1 MFKNA
6 LVWVLMLLFALIVMP
21 LTFLLGVYNTFLDED
36 FYESDLADFSYT
48 FATENLPKSQ
58 ETENLG
64 NITEKDLQQVI
75 KKVFTRE
82 DFSVFFAKSFAA
94 VQNDL
99 SSVADGN
106 AVLHFPLDTFKNKQK
121 DFSAEVADILYSR
134 VSVCAEKVKPQAFEC
149 MEKGLSKVDFSARV
163 TSILDITMFSKI
175 ANTFDVEVGVPTYFG
190 QDVWGYMKGT
200 FFWIFSVGF
209 SFCLFLLVVIAFLVR
224 GTWKEIMKYEA
235 KTILLPAALLLVFV
249 LGLYFFPSMLKLQ
262 SVDGEVN
269 NYLLVN
275 FIALFFRAFSLNL
288 LFYIVPALV
297 LGVAG
302 TLYTNF
308 TSSHHESQ

>member
-21 LTFLLGVYNTFLDED
+21 LTFLLGLYNTFIDED
-36 FYESDLADFSYT
+36 FYANDLAAFSYT
-48 FATENLPKSQ
+48 FATENLPQSK

-82 DFSVFFAKSFAA
+82 DFSNFFAKSFVA
-94 VQNDL
+94 VKSDL
-99 SSVADGN
+99 SNVTEEK
-106 AVLHFPLDTFKNKQK
+106 AVLHFPLDTFKNKK
-121 DFSAEVADILYSR
+121 TDFSAEIAELLYTR
-134 VSVCAEKVKPQAFEC
+134 VPACAEKVKPQAFEC
-149 MEKGLSKVDFSARV
+149 MEKGLSKADFSARV

-175 ANTFDVEVGVPTYFG
+175 ADTFDVEVGVPTYFG
-190 QDVWGYMKGT
+190 QDVWGYMEGT
-200 FFWIFSVGF
+200 FYWIFVVGF
-209 SFCLFLLVVIAFLVR
+209 SFCLFLLGVIAFLVR
-224 GTWKEIMKYEA
+224 GTWMEIMKYEA
-235 KTILLPAALLLVFV
+235 KTILLPAALLLIFV

-288 LFYIVPALV
+288 LFYIIPALV

-302 TLYTNF
+302 TLYSNF
-308 TSSHHESQ
+308 TTPRHES